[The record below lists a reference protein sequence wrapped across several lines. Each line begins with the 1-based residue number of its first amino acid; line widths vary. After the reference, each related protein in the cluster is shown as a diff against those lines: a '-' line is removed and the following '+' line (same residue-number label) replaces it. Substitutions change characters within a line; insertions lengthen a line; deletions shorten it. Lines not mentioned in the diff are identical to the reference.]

1 MNNYPSGRVASFP
14 VLFFILFTTVFTTV
28 FFLFQHGFAD
38 TIIYSEGFE
47 SNNGG
52 FTVSS
57 EDTAEWEWG
66 APSGSVGPD
75 GANSGTKCW
84 GTDLDDTLDRNNT
97 EGSILSPAITL
108 PELGSDQQ
116 IRIRFHAFVAIDG
129 MYDRAEFFVSDD
141 GENWESVCEFFQ
153 SMDPSGE
160 SNPAWRKYE
169 FSIDDD
175 YAGDDVYL
183 KFEAKVPYET
193 ETFFCGGDND
203 LSGFY
208 IDDIAIILYDLG
220 TSRKVFSMEAWED
233 PSAYASC
240 PWVAPW
246 NGKEF
251 EVDNDIYSVARTKKN
266 EYTDYYRLE
275 IPLVARDGVYQ
286 IAVNERM
293 KEDSFTDFVS
303 LLQVDHA
310 PDVSFAPDGRGGLVS
325 YRPGSSASI
334 SEAVS
339 NGGEDVLNYI
349 NRIDDF
355 GWPAYSDDT
364 VIVNF
369 GTPDI
374 SEGARFVLR
383 VAGFILGTG
392 DPKPYV
398 GPPAIVVETKDETG
412 AWRERGRL
420 KPRFDY
426 STQAFDLSGCLQP
439 GSPVIVRLR
448 SISHWTKYH
457 QIDYAALYTGPP
469 PPLSVRE
476 TVPAAASFKDGDIL
490 PLLAETDEE
499 YVEMTS
505 FEEFTLDFPVLPRG
519 AGTVRDFVFVSRGYY
534 IPKGHTFLIYTWDG
548 SDWALRDGHSYPG
561 SDFLRTF
568 DLSLFLADPDG
579 KYRVRVWQDYQW
591 EPAGIDYVKM
601 EIGDTELPLASAYDY
616 REELDIKSKVEASD
630 DDKTYW
636 TNCPRDRICDFEFTP
651 SGSLVNNPPSLT
663 AAVYFPTIQWN
674 YTDADGDAQTMY
686 EVEVWTGPSATGEN
700 MWDPSPGSG
709 TATSVLYD
717 GETLTDGQTY
727 YARVKV
733 FDGSDW
739 SAWAETNW
747 VAGRSVLTFPAGS
760 SNGITAGTSA
770 GDTFTF
776 QVVYWGTGLPTQ
788 SELWIDLNDDG
799 SYAAVPP
806 VPVPRGPFSRP
817 GAVVLLVLGGAC
829 VFILLRLRRRPRR
842 GFRPVFVSALA
853 VLLVSAGLAGF
864 MTGCSQKDENGDG
877 DTTAV
882 EKNTMTGSDA
892 SDTDPSDGKLYTVNV
907 PVESAGTYSY
917 KFVFIDNNS
926 AACVGQPA
934 EEQSFTAD

>member
-1 MNNYPSGRVASFP
+1 
-14 VLFFILFTTVFTTV
+14 
-28 FFLFQHGFAD
+28 
-38 TIIYSEGFE
+38 
-47 SNNGG
+47 
-52 FTVSS
+52 
-57 EDTAEWEWG
+57 
-66 APSGSVGPD
+66 
-75 GANSGTKCW
+75 
-84 GTDLDDTLDRNNT
+84 
-97 EGSILSPAITL
+97 
-108 PELGSDQQ
+108 
-116 IRIRFHAFVAIDG
+116 

-169 FSIDDD
+169 FSIDGY

-233 PSAYASC
+233 PSAYASR
-240 PWVAPW
+240 PWIAPW

-339 NGGEDVLNYI
+339 NGGEDVPNYI

-355 GWPAYSDDT
+355 GWPSYSDDT

-426 STQAFDLSGCLQP
+426 STQAFDLSGCFQP

-457 QIDYAALYTGPP
+457 QIDFAALHTGPP

-476 TVPAAASFKDGDIL
+476 TVPAAASFKDGNIL

-519 AGTVRDFVFVSRGYY
+519 TGTVRDFVFVSRGYY

-548 SDWALRDGHSYPG
+548 SDWALREGHSYPG
-561 SDFLRTF
+561 FDFLRTF

-591 EPAGIDYVKM
+591 EPAGIDYVK
-601 EIGDTELPLASAYDY
+601 I
-616 REELDIKSKVEASD
+616 
-630 DDKTYW
+630 
-636 TNCPRDRICDFEFTP
+636 
-651 SGSLVNNPPSLT
+651 
-663 AAVYFPTIQWN
+663 
-674 YTDADGDAQTMY
+674 
-686 EVEVWTGPSATGEN
+686 
-700 MWDPSPGSG
+700 
-709 TATSVLYD
+709 
-717 GETLTDGQTY
+717 
-727 YARVKV
+727 
-733 FDGSDW
+733 W

-776 QVVYWGTGLPTQ
+776 QVVYWGTGLPRNP
-788 SELWIDLNDDG
+788 SCG
-799 SYAAVPP
+799 S
-806 VPVPRGPFSRP
+806 
-817 GAVVLLVLGGAC
+817 
-829 VFILLRLRRRPRR
+829 
-842 GFRPVFVSALA
+842 
-853 VLLVSAGLAGF
+853 
-864 MTGCSQKDENGDG
+864 T
-877 DTTAV
+877 
-882 EKNTMTGSDA
+882 
-892 SDTDPSDGKLYTVNV
+892 
-907 PVESAGTYSY
+907 
-917 KFVFIDNNS
+917 
-926 AACVGQPA
+926 
-934 EEQSFTAD
+934 